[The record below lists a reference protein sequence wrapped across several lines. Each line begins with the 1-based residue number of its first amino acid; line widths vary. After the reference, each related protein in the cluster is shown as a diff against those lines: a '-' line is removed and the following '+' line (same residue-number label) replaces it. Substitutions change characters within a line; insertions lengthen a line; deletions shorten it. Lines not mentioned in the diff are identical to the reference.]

1 MCIRDR
7 VSTQST
13 WGIQIYERKDPKM
26 YKLALIVAFVGL
38 AACGPWQGRYVV
50 ESGCDVR
57 TCCCPTPGTQFDVLE
72 NQGIA
77 FTTAVTGSCAGVNQI
92 TFTARFNPNDRTY
105 RGAVFGYG
113 GRSFNTNIV
122 RTRTGMNFVNTDY
135 SICSFSAW
143 SVNAPTRVPKQLWI
157 GKYVADQRCDAN
169 QCCCPN
175 GGASLSVPWD
185 RQLQIVSTSR
195 GAFCS
200 SGTYS
205 ILVSGPVEGSQNFEG
220 EVQTISPAAK
230 GRVRFWRTGYGVT
243 VENITHPQCTYALLE
258 PQKLSMMLLSRHSIK
273 LRLQVIISFA
283 IHQQTH
289 PYITLCIPFGMK
301 TPSPPHNEA
310 QQQNHTR
317 IFFLETDQM
326 SIQAL

>member
-13 WGIQIYERKDPKM
+13 WGIQLQERKDPKM
-26 YKLALIVAFVGL
+26 YKLALIVALVGL

-57 TCCCPTPGTQFDVLE
+57 TCCCPTPGTQFDILE

-143 SVNAPTRVPKQLWI
+143 GLNTPTRVPKQLWV
-157 GKYVADQRCDAN
+157 GSYVADQRCDAN
-169 QCCCPN
+169 QCCCPT
-175 GGASLSVPWD
+175 GSASINVSD
-185 RQLQIVSTSR
+185 RQLIIASNNKGR
-195 GAFCS
+195 WCP

-205 ILVSGPVEGSQNFEG
+205 IIISGSVEGSQNFEG
-220 EVQTISPAAK
+220 EAQTLVTGAK
-230 GRVRFWRTGYGVT
+230 GRVRVWRTGYGVT

-258 PQKLSMMLLSRHSIK
+258 PQKRSTMLLSRHFMK
-273 LRLQVIISFA
+273 PRLSVITSFE
-283 IHQQTH
+283 IHEQSH
-289 PYITLCIPFGMK
+289 PYITRCIP
-301 TPSPPHNEA
+301 
-310 QQQNHTR
+310 
-317 IFFLETDQM
+317 LV
-326 SIQAL
+326 